1 MSGVCDLLKDLGE
14 KNKLGKVYLMDDESD
29 QLETGQELEKQA
41 KEALRQAKE
50 CFSMLDKME
59 EMLKFSK
66 ALYEKFCEKV
76 GEYVS
81 TIPKEVP
88 EEQKQ

>member
-1 MSGVCDLLKDLGE
+1 
-14 KNKLGKVYLMDDESD
+14 
-29 QLETGQELEKQA
+29 
-41 KEALRQAKE
+41 
-50 CFSMLDKME
+50 MLDKME

-81 TIPKEVP
+81 TIPKEDP